1 MKKFKFFAVIL
12 SLMVFLGSFTA
23 CDFLLSSQQPASSS
37 THTCESIC
45 QECGKCTNEE
55 CTDDVCAEKCEC
67 EAVES
72 EPEHECES
80 VCPTCNK
87 CLDAA

>member
-1 MKKFKFFAVIL
+1 MKKFKLLTLIL
-12 SLMVFLGSFTA
+12 SLMMFVGAFSA
-23 CDFLLSSQQPASSS
+23 CNFSTSSQELSSS
-37 THTCESIC
+37 THTCESVC
-45 QECGKCTNEE
+45 EDCGKCTNEE